1 MGGQIALKQLH
12 IPIHKYFAYEIK
24 STAIAVTQLNFPN
37 TIQLGNVQNFSINQL
52 LGEKIDLLLCG
63 SPCQNMSLINIH
75 EKTGINGRKSSLIY
89 FCVEILKQVRPR
101 YFLFENV
108 GSMTNSDKKTFNS
121 LLGCVPVAINSS
133 LVSAQQRNRLYW
145 TNIPCDIPED
155 KKIMLKDILDLHPAK
170 EENWTEKKR
179 AFVERQRH
187 SMYVKVNGDKSLPIT
202 ARGYSAWNTQ
212 FVEDENGL
220 RDLTIN
226 EYRKL
231 QTIPE
236 WYNFGSL
243 KKTQITNL
251 IGDGWTI
258 DVISHILQGLKA
270 IYLL

>member
-1 MGGQIALKQLH
+1 
-12 IPIHKYFAYEIK
+12 
-24 STAIAVTQLNFPN
+24 
-37 TIQLGNVQNFSINQL
+37 
-52 LGEKIDLLLCG
+52 
-63 SPCQNMSLINIH
+63 
-75 EKTGINGRKSSLIY
+75 
-89 FCVEILKQVRPR
+89 
-101 YFLFENV
+101 
-108 GSMTNSDKKTFNS
+108 
-121 LLGCVPVAINSS
+121 
-133 LVSAQQRNRLYW
+133 
-145 TNIPCDIPED
+145 
-155 KKIMLKDILDLHPAK
+155 
-170 EENWTEKKR
+170 
-179 AFVERQRH
+179 
-187 SMYVKVNGDKSLPIT
+187 MYVKVNGNKSLPIT

-258 DVISHILQGLKA
+258 DVISHILKGLKA

>member
-1 MGGQIALKQLH
+1 MH

-24 STAIAVTQLNFPN
+24 PTAIAVTQLNFPN

-63 SPCQNMSLINIH
+63 SPCQNMSLININ

-121 LLGCVPVAINSS
+121 FLGCTPVAINSS

-179 AFVERQRH
+179 AFVERKRH

-258 DVISHILQGLKA
+258 DVISHILKGLKA